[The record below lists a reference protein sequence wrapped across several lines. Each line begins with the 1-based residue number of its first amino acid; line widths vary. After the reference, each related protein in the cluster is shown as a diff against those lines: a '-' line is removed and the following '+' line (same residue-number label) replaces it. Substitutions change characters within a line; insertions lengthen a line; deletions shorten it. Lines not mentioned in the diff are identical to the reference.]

1 MSEDAARFSDIL
13 TTATSIATYLN
24 EPSVTPEHLALACEV
39 LAGDR
44 RLEDAGRL
52 SPPLLPRRPGGPV
65 VDAAVGDLVRRWYGE
80 FGDIR
85 AAVEP
90 ALLRRM
96 AAEARLLQP
105 SDTPGP

>member
-1 MSEDAARFSDIL
+1 
-13 TTATSIATYLN
+13 
-24 EPSVTPEHLALACEV
+24 CEV

-65 VDAAVGDLVRRWYGE
+65 VDTAVADLVRRWYSE
-80 FGDIR
+80 LGDLR
-85 AAVEP
+85 ASVAPVI
-90 ALLRRM
+90 LRRM
-96 AAEARLLQP
+96 AGEARLLQP